1 MEEADSEVRGT
12 VDPRLVSDSAVRDRV
27 LVAVESALEAGRVAT
42 YSVDKKVDNLLVTAP
57 EEETEKLL
65 VIEEFLLASVTTAAV
80 EPFFCVQPAVLKAE
94 GYTVTPE
101 AIGKLILLNF
111 EASVIGDDGVDK

>member
-1 MEEADSEVRGT
+1 MKQTNCVMIGIT
-12 VDPRLVSDSAVRDRV
+12 YPRLVSDSAVRDRV

-80 EPFFCVQPAVLKAE
+80 EPSL
-94 GYTVTPE
+94 
-101 AIGKLILLNF
+101 
-111 EASVIGDDGVDK
+111 

>member
-80 EPFFCVQPAVLKAE
+80 EPSL
-94 GYTVTPE
+94 
-101 AIGKLILLNF
+101 
-111 EASVIGDDGVDK
+111 

>member
-1 MEEADSEVRGT
+1 MKNTHGKIIGII
-12 VDPRLVSDSAVRDRV
+12 DPRLVSDSAVRDRV

-80 EPFFCVQPAVLKAE
+80 EPSL
-94 GYTVTPE
+94 
-101 AIGKLILLNF
+101 
-111 EASVIGDDGVDK
+111 